1 MKRVFVLS
9 AMLAVGVIGLVTPQ
23 VISAGSPNCPN
34 NSGNTTTN
42 EGRPQSAP
50 SLRAPT
56 AVASATG
63 CGAIPIVN
71 EPDAVFL
78 CYSKFQVDPGVWAPE
93 VAETLLTAGYYL
105 PTAVKGNVAG
115 GTNLGDYHL
124 VCNAPIATGG
134 EVVNENGIV
143 FPGPVAG
150 DTLGYYPLGA

>member
-9 AMLAVGVIGLVTPQ
+9 ALLAVGVIGLVTPQ
-23 VISAGSPNCPN
+23 VISAGSPNCP
-34 NSGNTTTN
+34 SGNPPPTSQ
-42 EGRPQSAP
+42 GDAP
-50 SLRAPT
+50 VVRAPT
-56 AVASATG
+56 AVTGATG

-93 VAETLLTAGYYL
+93 VAETLLAAGYYL
-105 PTAVKGNVAG
+105 PTAVKGNVPG

-124 VCNAPIATGG
+124 VCNAPIATSG

-143 FPGPVAG
+143 FPGGVAG
-150 DTLGYYPLGA
+150 GTLGYYPLGA